1 MMGRSRPWREVWERW
16 EMCVWLL
23 LMPHALMLPFI
34 GALTPIFLVEELG
47 ATAADLGLVESAQ
60 HWLTI
65 FGSPVLGV
73 LLRRWGLKAVVLLHM
88 ASFIG
93 GAVMLASLSS
103 WQGAVVVGAVQG
115 FERSSVSMARAYF
128 LLTQLPPSLR
138 PRAAVLVGLSN
149 KVNYIVAPLIGAA
162 LFEATGGSY
171 RAIFLAQAAWCMLP
185 VALLCFFVP
194 WSLGRV
200 PEEPAGQGAA
210 GGGCRTLRRFSS
222 IACQHAGPL
231 TTLVVWGVLYQTC
244 QVSWHSFVM
253 PLRLREAGIAPGA
266 HDRLLADDLARS
278 RCAASL
284 TAAAVCRSHDQRPE
298 GGRVCRVL
306 PAAGALRHGHGALRP
321 GAAHLG
327 RNLRLWLRHRPGGL
341 RCGR

>member
-1 MMGRSRPWREVWERW
+1 MGRRPWREVWERW

-34 GALTPIFLVEELG
+34 GALTPIYLVEELG

-149 KVNYIVAPLIGAA
+149 KVNYIVAPLVGAA
-162 LFEATGGSY
+162 LFEVTGGSY

-200 PEEPAGQGAA
+200 PEEPAEQGMA

-231 TTLVVWGVLYQTC
+231 ATLVVWGVLYQTC

-266 HDRLLADDLARS
+266 HDRLRTIFSLSCDVAHSNGAVLQPRS
-278 RCAASL
+278 TS
-284 TAAAVCRSHDQRPE
+284 
-298 GGRVCRVL
+298 
-306 PAAGALRHGHGALRP
+306 
-321 GAAHLG
+321 
-327 RNLRLWLRHRPGGL
+327 
-341 RCGR
+341 